1 MTRASLHH
9 LIDQIPET
17 EIDRVARLVEAVKM
31 NDRLAIQL
39 ALAPEEPAEPD
50 EIAALE
56 EGQHDPERGQLT
68 TLEQVKAE
76 LGIT

>member
-1 MTRASLHH
+1 MTRASLHE
-9 LIDQIPET
+9 LVDQIPET
-17 EIDRVARLVEAVKM
+17 EINRIARLVEAVNS

-56 EGQHDPERGQLT
+56 EGLRDPERGQLT
-68 TLEQVKAE
+68 TLEQVEAE
-76 LGIT
+76 LGTR

>member
-1 MTRASLHH
+1 MTRASLHA

-17 EIDRVARLVEAVKM
+17 DIDRVARLVEAINT

-50 EIAALE
+50 EIAALADAE
-56 EGQHDPERGQLT
+56 NDPERGRLIP
-68 TLEQVKAE
+68 LEQIKAQ
-76 LGIT
+76 LSLT

>member
-1 MTRASLHH
+1 MTRASLHE

-17 EIDRVARLVEAVKM
+17 EIDRIARLVEAVNS

-39 ALAPEEPAEPD
+39 ALAPEEPAEAD
-50 EIAALE
+50 EFAALE
-56 EGQHDPERGQLT
+56 EGAHDPERGQLL

-76 LGIT
+76 LGIA